1 MNVASP
7 RSTGHKSRRHA
18 GESGNL
24 RPVDHELGGRL
35 YRAVFAAVLSRMD
48 AERAHEAGM
57 AAIRLAMGMPGGSA
71 VLRRAGV
78 VDDSALRVRALGCEF
93 PNPLG
98 VAAGFDKNAE
108 AVDGLAA
115 LGFGFVEVGT
125 VTAVAQPGNP
135 RPRLC
140 RLVDD
145 RAIVNRMGFN
155 NAGAEAVGKRL
166 RQLQKRPDRPVVG
179 VNIGKSRVVPDVDAI
194 VDYVASARRVAPY
207 ADYLVVNVSSPNT
220 PGLRDLQEV
229 QRLRPLLI
237 AVRAAS
243 DLAAGRHVSLL
254 VKIAPDLDDA
264 DIMAVADV
272 ALELGLDGIV
282 ATNTT
287 ITRNGLR
294 SSAAEVDAVG
304 MGGLSGEPLAAR
316 SFEVLRLLR
325 GRVGDAMVLVSVGG
339 ISSAA
344 EAIRRL
350 EAGAT
355 LIQAYTG
362 FVYGGPMWPRRVTA
376 DLVRLG
382 GTSP

>member
-1 MNVASP
+1 MNVA
-7 RSTGHKSRRHA
+7 
-18 GESGNL
+18 
-24 RPVDHELGGRL
+24 L
-35 YRAVFAAVLSRMD
+35 YRMLFSVASRVD
-48 AERAHEAGM
+48 AELAHRLGM
-57 AAIRLAMGMPGGSA
+57 AAIRLAAGRPGGSGM
-71 VLRRAGV
+71 LRRAGV

-98 VAAGFDKNAE
+98 VAAGFDKNAQ

-135 RPRLC
+135 RPRLF

-155 NAGAEAVGKRL
+155 NDGAEAVGKRL
-166 RQLQKRPDRPVVG
+166 RRLQKRPDRPVVG

-237 AVRAAS
+237 AVRAAA
-243 DLAAGRHVSLL
+243 DLAAGRQVPLL

-264 DIMAVADV
+264 DIMAIADL
-272 ALELGLDGIV
+272 ALDLGLDGIV

-287 ITRNGLR
+287 TTRNGLR
-294 SSAAEVDAVG
+294 SSPAVVNAAG

-316 SFEVLRLLR
+316 SFEVLRMLR

-339 ISSAA
+339 ISTSA
-344 EAIRRL
+344 EAVRRL

-362 FVYGGPMWPRRVTA
+362 FVFGGPMWPRRVTA
-376 DLVRLG
+376 DLIRLG
-382 GTSP
+382 GAPP